1 MNFAPD
7 LFSPAWHVVAAILG
21 VGVGVW
27 VVRTAPWRRLQ
38 DGHQLNALL
47 GAAVILTLLWSLNAG
62 VYPSLNLH
70 LLSAMAATLIFGP
83 QLALL
88 VLALALAG
96 ITFNG
101 STQWSA
107 YPINLI
113 VMAVVPVA
121 FSTLYAR
128 LVARWLPRHFFVYI
142 FVNAFI
148 GAAVIVLLQGCVASL
163 GLVAAGAYPV
173 DLLLSDY
180 LPFFLLLGFSEA
192 WLSGMT
198 LTLLVVYFPEW
209 VASFD
214 DRSYFGSK

>member
-1 MNFAPD
+1 MTSLRHPFRSPFRLRRA
-7 LFSPAWHVVAAILG
+7 FSP
-21 VGVGVW
+21 
-27 VVRTAPWRRLQ
+27 
-38 DGHQLNALL
+38 
-47 GAAVILTLLWSLNAG
+47 
-62 VYPSLNLH
+62 
-70 LLSAMAATLIFGP
+70 
-83 QLALL
+83 LL